1 VRTGLRR
8 ISPGDLAVYREIRL
22 RALKDAPS
30 AFGSTYARESAFT
43 DREWTE
49 RVERLEGET
58 GVGFLAVDDDAACG
72 LVVGFL
78 DREDPKRAGIV
89 SMWVA
94 PAHRRAGV
102 GRSLVEAVLDWA
114 SQRGAGTVRLMVT
127 SANEGAMR
135 FYEDF
140 GFERT
145 GVVRPH
151 AHLSSLTEIE
161 LERPVT
167 RTDRR

>member
-1 VRTGLRR
+1 MPIHLRR
-8 ISPGDLAVYREIRL
+8 IAPDDLAVYREIRL

-30 AFGSTYARESAFT
+30 AFGSTYARELAFS

-49 RVERLEGET
+49 RVERLAGET
-58 GVGFLAVDDDAACG
+58 AVGFLAVGDDAVCG
-72 LVVGFL
+72 LVAGFL
-78 DREDPKRAGIV
+78 DTTDPRKAGLV

-102 GRSLVEAVLDWA
+102 GCSLVEAVLEWA
-114 SQRGAGTVRLMVT
+114 AARGARTVRLMVT
-127 SANEGAMR
+127 SANDGAMR
-135 FYEDF
+135 FYEGL

-151 AHLSSLTEIE
+151 AHLSSLSEIE
-161 LERPVT
+161 LERAVPPGN
-167 RTDRR
+167 RP